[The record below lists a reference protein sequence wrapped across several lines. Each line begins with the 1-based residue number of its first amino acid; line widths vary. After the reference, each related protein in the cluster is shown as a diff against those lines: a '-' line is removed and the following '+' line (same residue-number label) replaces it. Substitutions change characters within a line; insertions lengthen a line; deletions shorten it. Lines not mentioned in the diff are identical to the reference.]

1 MSTRRFDIRRPGP
14 IGLAGRGFVI
24 AYVGALVALPIAAL
38 VVRAITAG
46 GETFVEAMSGE
57 LARDALVLSLGTAAL
72 TAVLNGFLGTA
83 TAWVLVR
90 YRFPGRSLVSAL
102 VDLPLSIPTLVAG
115 VMLVILLGPQSKIGA
130 WLEAHDMPIVYARGG
145 IVLALLLVT
154 LPFVVRAVEPVLLEL
169 DPAEEEAART
179 LGASGFLTFTRVILP
194 GIVPAALSGSIRS
207 FARSLAEFGSIA
219 VVAGNIPYKTLTAPV
234 FVFGAI
240 ESGKPD
246 AAVAMSLTLFGI
258 AALVMTGARVIERNV
273 GGRDG

>member
-1 MSTRRFDIRRPGP
+1 MSDRRFDIRRPGP
-14 IGLAGRGFVI
+14 AGLTGRWFVI
-24 AYVGALVALPIAAL
+24 AYVGILVALPIAAL
-38 VVRAITAG
+38 VVRAVESGPAA
-46 GETFVEAMSGE
+46 FVSAMSSE
-57 LARDALVLSLGTAAL
+57 LARSALFLSLGTAAI
-72 TAVLNGFLGTA
+72 TAVLNGVLGTA

-90 YRFPGRSLVSAL
+90 YRFPGRSLVSAI

-115 VMLVILLGPQSKIGA
+115 VMLVILLGPQSTIGA
-130 WLEAHDMPIVYARGG
+130 WLEANDVPIVYARGS

-179 LGASGFLTFTRVILP
+179 LGASRFLTFTRVILP

-219 VVAGNIPYKTLTAPV
+219 VVAGNIPYRTLTAPV
-234 FVFGAI
+234 YVFGAI
-240 ESGKPD
+240 ESGSPE

-258 AALVMTGARVIERNV
+258 AAFVMTLARVVERNV
-273 GGRDG
+273 GGRHG

>member
-14 IGLAGRGFVI
+14 AGLAGRWFVV
-24 AYVGALVALPIAAL
+24 AYVGVLVALPIAAL
-38 VVRAITAG
+38 VARAVSAG
-46 GETFVEAMSGE
+46 PAAFAHAMSAE
-57 LARDALVLSLGTAAL
+57 IARDALLLSVGTAAL
-72 TAVLNGFLGTA
+72 TAVLNGVLGTA

-90 YRFPGRSLVSAL
+90 YRFPGRSLVSAI

-115 VMLVILLGPQSKIGA
+115 VMLVVLLGPQSRIGT
-130 WLEAHDMPIVYARGG
+130 WLEANDIPIVYARGS

-179 LGASGFLTFTRVILP
+179 LGAGRWLTFTRVILP

-219 VVAGNIPYKTLTAPV
+219 VVAGNIPFRTLTAPV
-234 FVFGAI
+234 YVFGAI
-240 ESGKPD
+240 ESGSPD
-246 AAVAMSLTLFGI
+246 AAVAMSLSLFAI
-258 AALVMTGARVIERNV
+258 AAFVMTLARYVERHV
-273 GGRDG
+273 GGRNG